1 MSGSRSVLELCVS
14 LDSSASGFRWRRP
27 ADSFDGS
34 CFLLQR
40 QEDVLM
46 MLAFASQCFRAGRPA
61 SLSVWDVRPL
71 WRSGTLWRS
80 GLAVIRR
87 EEGSAAPSDQRP
99 QPQRGPNPGLRPFVC
114 RRLVY
119 WSVSNFPIT
128 GQRSAALLLWLSCQ
142 HFLEQSQL
150 SLRACLHGSPDKR

>member
-87 EEGSAAPSDQRP
+87 EEGSAAPCGHNHSGAQT
-99 QPQRGPNPGLRPFVC
+99 RGC
-114 RRLVY
+114 ARLFAAV
-119 WSVSNFPIT
+119 WFT
-128 GQRSAALLLWLSCQ
+128 GQSPTS
-142 HFLEQSQL
+142 QSQVRGRL
-150 SLRACLHGSPDKR
+150 LCCCGWAASISWNSHSFPCVHVYMAVLTNVKY